1 MPLPMAFL
9 VPVLALWENSGPQVA
24 MTPGTTVLVKTWE
37 LKASEHPETLC
48 SLLASV
54 SSASGRCVFYLL
66 FIVALSFSETLHFM
80 EVAFPLQ
87 CPSV

>member
-1 MPLPMAFL
+1 MPLLMAFL
-9 VPVLALWENSGPQVA
+9 VPILALWENSGPQVA

-37 LKASEHPETLC
+37 LKASEHRETLC

-87 CPSV
+87 SPSV